1 MKKYRIL
8 ERTDISGVRVFI
20 PQYRKLFRF
29 WCYYEMEIFPRMIKF
44 FDIDSAK
51 EFLNK
56 QIQHKPPVIHKFEK

>member
-1 MKKYRIL
+1 
-8 ERTDISGVRVFI
+8 
-20 PQYRKLFRF
+20 
-29 WCYYEMEIFPRMIKF
+29 MIKF